1 MENTSGFRESH
12 QSIIVIIIIEVD
24 IHIDIVQLNSQN
36 KSLADDFNEYFSKH
50 VLGLQ
55 QVWPQFQL
63 YFSKLPCLPI
73 NCQW

>member
-12 QSIIVIIIIEVD
+12 QSIIVIIIEVD
-24 IHIDIVQLNSQN
+24 IHIDIVQLNSQS

-55 QVWPQFQL
+55 QVWPQFQR
-63 YFSKLPCLPI
+63 YFSI
-73 NCQW
+73 F